1 MASSVI
7 TSLFHIR
14 TAVLG
19 ICIIAIAL
27 FLSIFAYVISP
38 DSTPFANKQ
47 ILEIQARPP
56 GFTQLFLVIPQS
68 ATTSAVQTSSW
79 FFGASNNDLYIPV
92 RSYKV
97 KNESMYIERYV
108 DEDTAVSESYA
119 LNYITNGQP
128 NQWKN
133 HLVTKKFFLG
143 TDGFGRDMLS
153 RMIIGSRVSLSVG
166 FIAVLVSLLIGIFL
180 GAIGGYYRGRI
191 DAMIVWLIQVMWS
204 MPTLLLVFAFTIIM
218 GKGYWQ
224 IFIAVGLTMWVN
236 VARLVRGQVMAMK
249 NKTFIVAARV
259 MGFSDWRIIIKH
271 ILPNIMG
278 PILVIA
284 ASNFAAAIMIEAGL
298 SFLGFGVQ
306 PPEPSWG
313 AMIKENYSFI
323 LTNKPF
329 LAIIPGFA
337 IMVLVTAFYLLGN
350 GLRDALD
357 VKTNL

>member
-1 MASSVI
+1 
-7 TSLFHIR
+7 
-14 TAVLG
+14 
-19 ICIIAIAL
+19 
-27 FLSIFAYVISP
+27 
-38 DSTPFANKQ
+38 
-47 ILEIQARPP
+47 
-56 GFTQLFLVIPQS
+56 LFLVIPPTDINDAAQG
-68 ATTSAVQTSSW
+68 SSW
-79 FFGASNNDLYIPV
+79 FFGTTNNNQFIPI
-92 RSYKV
+92 RSYKI
-97 KNESMYIERYV
+97 NQDSIFIERYV

-119 LNYITNGQP
+119 LMMITNGHP
-128 NQWKN
+128 ENWKN
-133 HLVTKKFFLG
+133 QLVTKKFLLG

-180 GAIGGYYRGRI
+180 GSLGGYYRGRT
-191 DAMIVWLIQVMWS
+191 DAFIVWLIQVMWS

-249 NKTFIVAARV
+249 NKTFVEAARV
-259 MGFSDWRIIIKH
+259 MGFSDWRIITKH

-313 AMIKENYSFI
+313 GMIKENFSFI

-329 LAIIPGFA
+329 LAIIPGLA
-337 IMVLVTAFYLLGN
+337 IMALVTAFYLLGN